1 MRHDRDPGLQ
11 GTDVGRLHEAVL
23 KHAGSLTVAAA
34 GVVAVAA
41 AATAAIVATSHPAQR
56 QLPPASVPGSVAW
69 HQRHPVRT
77 PPLPS
82 QPQSYLGVYKPDA
95 PGSYAETNQFGVTA
109 GRAPNIA
116 LYYSGWWVPFRSRFA
131 GKALANGAVP
141 AVQIDP
147 DIVSLADIAVGKYDA
162 YLRSYADQ
170 VATYGHPVIIG
181 FGHEMN
187 GYWYS
192 WGYRH
197 TSPTAFVAAWRHI
210 VRLFRQQGADNVTW
224 LWTVN
229 IIDLRRDRIPSP
241 APWWPGSSYVTWVGI
256 DGYYFKPSWTFASM
270 FGPTIKAVHALS
282 HDPIPILISETGA
295 ASAAAQPAK
304 IADLFAG
311 IQGYGL
317 LGFVWFDAHGSLDW
331 RINSPAAVAAF
342 RRGAKAYKKPA
353 S

>member
-1 MRHDRDPGLQ
+1 MSLMPAISKRGS
-11 GTDVGRLHEAVL
+11 
-23 KHAGSLTVAAA
+23 SLTVAAA
-34 GVVAVAA
+34 GLAAVT
-41 AATAAIVATSHPAQR
+41 AATAVAIVATGHPAHPQAS
-56 QLPPASVPGSVAW
+56 PASVPGSVAW
-69 HQRHPVRT
+69 HQHHPVHT

-82 QPQSYLGVYKPDA
+82 RPQSYLGVYEPGA
-95 PGSYAETNQFGVTA
+95 PGSYAEVSQFGVTA
-109 GRAPNIA
+109 ASTPNIA
-116 LYYSGWWVPFRSRFA
+116 LYYSGWWVPFKSRFA
-131 GKALANGAVP
+131 GQARANGAIP

-147 DIVSLADIAVGKYDA
+147 DIVSLADIASGTYDA

-170 VATYGHPVIIG
+170 VATYGHPVILS

-197 TSPTAFVAAWRHI
+197 TSPAVFVAAWRHM

-229 IIDLRRDRIPSP
+229 IIDLRRNRIPSP

-256 DGYYFKPSWTFASM
+256 DGYYFKPSWKFASL

-282 HDPIPILISETGA
+282 SDPIPILISETGA
-295 ASAAAQPAK
+295 APAAVQPAK
-304 IADLFAG
+304 IADLFTG
-311 IQGYGL
+311 VQGYGL

-331 RINSPAAVAAF
+331 RINSPAAVAAY
-342 RRGAKAYKKPA
+342 RRGARTYETSP